1 MSNQVLN
8 DVSWLI
14 ASIMRGLLEFPDDRP
29 GVRSVLSRIAEQD
42 LSTESF
48 APMQPARL
56 PACRHLP
63 EAVAA
68 GLLVS
73 SDLCSAIANI
83 EDQLH
88 WTQAENY
95 SDDYMG
101 QPGFMANTA
110 YAEVIGSK
118 GFFRGDD
125 FRLGLMLIGPKLHY
139 RDHRHAASELYWLLT
154 GPIEYSR
161 DGEDFKSVGTAE
173 TIWHEPRVVHAM
185 KTGDR
190 PLLAVWAWTSNVDEL
205 SEIVQSS

>member
-1 MSNQVLN
+1 
-8 DVSWLI
+8 
-14 ASIMRGLLEFPDDRP
+14 MRGLLEFPEDRP
-29 GVRSVLSRIAEQD
+29 GVRAVLSRIADQD
-42 LSTESF
+42 LSEENF
-48 APMQPARL
+48 APLQPVRL

-73 SDLCSAIANI
+73 SDLCSAIASI

-88 WTQAENY
+88 WTQADNY
-95 SDDYMG
+95 SDDYLD

-110 YAEVIGSK
+110 YAEIIGKK
-118 GFFRGDD
+118 GFFRGSD
-125 FRLGLMLIGPKLHY
+125 FRLGLMLIGPRLHY
-139 RDHRHAASELYWLLT
+139 RDHRHAAPELYWLLT

-161 DGEDFKSVGTAE
+161 DRGDFAIVSTAE
-173 TIWHEPRVVHAM
+173 TIWHDPDVIHAM

-205 SEIVQSS
+205 SEVVHSS